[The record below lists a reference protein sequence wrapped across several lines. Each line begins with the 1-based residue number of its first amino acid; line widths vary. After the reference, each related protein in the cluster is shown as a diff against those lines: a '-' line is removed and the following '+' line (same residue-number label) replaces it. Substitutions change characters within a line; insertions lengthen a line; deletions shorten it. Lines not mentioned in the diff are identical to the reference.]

1 MTNASQPDPMTPDA
15 EAVRDLWEVD
25 LEQEELP
32 DALYAAGV
40 GRLAQL
46 LRGASIPIVD
56 APAETV

>member
-1 MTNASQPDPMTPDA
+1 MTPDA